1 MKNEKIINEMVQKL
15 LAGDRRMAARLIT
28 LVEDGAEENHEVM
41 KQIYPYT
48 GQAVIVGITGS
59 AGSGKS
65 CLIDHLI
72 RKFRQQGKTVGVV
85 VVDPSSPFSGGAFL
99 GDRIR
104 LQSHS
109 SDEGVYIRSM
119 ASRGYLGG
127 LARATHDVIRIIEAM
142 GRDIVIVETLGAGQD
157 EIDVIHIAQT
167 CVVVTTPGM
176 GDEIQALKAG
186 LIEIADIIVLNKA
199 DLDGANICIKNLQAT
214 LSVTSFKEGEWV
226 PRVIPTVAVASKPEN
241 IKGIDEL
248 VSGILEHQKYLH
260 ISNALE
266 RVKFER
272 VEQELGLIFKDE
284 LQKIIFK
291 GLKGTGKKK
300 KYINSIIEGKNDPYS
315 VVEEIL
321 SSSFL
326 MTEGEKRNK

>member
-1 MKNEKIINEMVQKL
+1 
-15 LAGDRRMAARLIT
+15 
-28 LVEDGAEENHEVM
+28 
-41 KQIYPYT
+41 
-48 GQAVIVGITGS
+48 
-59 AGSGKS
+59 
-65 CLIDHLI
+65 
-72 RKFRQQGKTVGVV
+72 
-85 VVDPSSPFSGGAFL
+85 
-99 GDRIR
+99 
-104 LQSHS
+104 
-109 SDEGVYIRSM
+109 M

-142 GRDIVIVETLGAGQD
+142 GRDMVIVETLGAGQD

-186 LIEIADIIVLNKA
+186 LMEIADIIVLNKA
-199 DLDGANICIKNLQAT
+199 DLEGANTCIKNLQAS
-214 LSVTSFKEGEWV
+214 LSFTPFKEGEWI
-226 PRVIPTVAVASKPEN
+226 PQVIPTVAVASKPED
-241 IKGIDEL
+241 IQGIDEL
-248 VSGILEHQKYLH
+248 MAGIIKHQEYLH
-260 ISNALE
+260 TSSAIE

-300 KYINSIIEGKNDPYS
+300 KYIKNILKGKNDPYS

-321 SSSFL
+321 SSYL
-326 MTEGEKRNK
+326 ITGGEKRNG